1 MYVRVGHAMQYIYL
15 CIHDIVSGTR
25 TGTWDLHIVITSQKD
40 CIYITSQK
48 DYTYFTSHYLTEG
61 LHLLYYIT

>member
-40 CIYITSQK
+40 
-48 DYTYFTSHYLTEG
+48 YTDVT
-61 LHLLYYIT
+61 